1 MPLTLS
7 LILVTGL
14 PSFLFFSPVLFRKI
28 SAFSLTPSFC
38 RFLTHIERVVPL
50 MYSAMMTGCLRGRG
64 LTDISIWGLLRAK
77 VGREA
82 LRNEFMPVEEPQW
95 LQ

>member
-7 LILVTGL
+7 FKLATGL
-14 PSFLFFSPVLFRKI
+14 PSFLFFSPVLFRNI

-50 MYSAMMTGCLRGRG
+50 MYSAIMTGCFRGRG
-64 LTDISIWGLLRAK
+64 LMEISICGLLRAK
-77 VGREA
+77 VGSEA
-82 LRNEFMPVEEPQW
+82 LRNEFMPCEEPQW
-95 LQ
+95 SQ